1 MCPDSK
7 GAGGTMGEHQDH
19 LVFVLPIFQVNQS
32 KVCVLLGG
40 LDDPPLP
47 PPTLNIRVHSLQS
60 LGFELPVLSNRIL
73 HI

>member
-40 LDDPPLP
+40 LDDAP
-47 PPTLNIRVHSLQS
+47 SLQPS
-60 LGFELPVLSNRIL
+60 ILEYIAFKVLALNFQFC
-73 HI
+73 HIEYYIYE